1 MAEKKKIECEKKKR
15 EINLS
20 IMLAFT
26 VIIALIVSLTVLFA
40 YISLS
45 TMEKNTVKSGDTVGI
60 AYRVSQSGTLIY
72 EGNLSFKVGSEQLIK
87 GVENAVIGM
96 KVGESKSFTV
106 PPELGYGNYSDSK
119 IFNFTMDEFYESFG
133 YVENAEINDTVE
145 MFVQSLGEEPVI
157 NKSYEITGIPWP
169 VRITKIEGDRVF
181 ARQEPQNGMVF
192 TSPYYYTGN
201 YFVVVEGDLIKVRP
215 IAEKGQSIL
224 TTLGSAKIIGTG
236 LDYVSLDFNSP
247 FAGKT
252 LECEITVLNVTK
264 TA

>member
-87 GVENAVIGM
+87 GVENAVLLM
-96 KVGESKSFTV
+96 F
-106 PPELGYGNYSDSK
+106 LGYC
-119 IFNFTMDEFYESFG
+119 I
-133 YVENAEINDTVE
+133 
-145 MFVQSLGEEPVI
+145 
-157 NKSYEITGIPWP
+157 
-169 VRITKIEGDRVF
+169 
-181 ARQEPQNGMVF
+181 
-192 TSPYYYTGN
+192 
-201 YFVVVEGDLIKVRP
+201 
-215 IAEKGQSIL
+215 
-224 TTLGSAKIIGTG
+224 
-236 LDYVSLDFNSP
+236 
-247 FAGKT
+247 
-252 LECEITVLNVTK
+252 
-264 TA
+264 